1 MLIRASLLA
10 LLVCWPALPSAHAQ
24 ENDEVA
30 ALRATVRFFR
40 DSVVKGPIVIDP
52 ELYQRE
58 PGVTTDVADQV
69 AAGVGARRARV
80 GETLQCAS
88 AAAGARPK
96 CTMRDGATV
105 LSFGRPHIRD
115 TAATVVV
122 TRRYLSAAGH
132 LEYEEWGF
140 RLARTGG
147 GAWQVRSARAIGA
160 G

>member
-1 MLIRASLLA
+1 MLIRASLFS
-10 LLVCWPALPSAHAQ
+10 LLLCLPVLPSARAQ
-24 ENDEVA
+24 ESDEVT
-30 ALRATVRFFR
+30 ALRATVQFFR

-52 ELYQRE
+52 ELSQRA
-58 PGVTTDVADQV
+58 PGVTPEVADQV

-88 AAAGARPK
+88 AAAGVRPK

-105 LSFGRPHIRD
+105 VSFGRPDIRD

-132 LEYEEWGF
+132 LEYEELGF

-147 GAWQVRSARAIGA
+147 GAREVRSARALGA